1 MSGTQLQWAIGSIIL
16 VLILIMFALLK
27 IAEIF
32 DAHFKESSEKLE
44 DIRKELCDR
53 TGRLAEIQNNTDALS
68 YLEGLRKRELARQ
81 TEAEMHEI
89 ETSVFGKGS
98 SK

>member
-1 MSGTQLQWAIGSIIL
+1 MSGTLWQWALGGTIFLL
-16 VLILIMFALLK
+16 VMIWIELK
-27 IAEIF
+27 GIARNLA
-32 DAHFKESSEKLE
+32 DHLEKSADRLE

-89 ETSVFGKGS
+89 EASVFGKGS